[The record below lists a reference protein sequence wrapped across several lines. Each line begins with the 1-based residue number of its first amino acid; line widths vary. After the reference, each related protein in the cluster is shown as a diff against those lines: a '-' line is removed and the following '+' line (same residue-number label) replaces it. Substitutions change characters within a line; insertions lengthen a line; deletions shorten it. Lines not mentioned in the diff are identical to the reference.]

1 MVYHVAQG
9 QFEKVDIINQARECV
24 GQAEFEVVKQ
34 RVVAGKSNPPQRTN
48 LRQTNFAAAGANIIR
63 ANGPNAA
70 ATNSRAKSQAPASMV
85 ARKAAVATK
94 TGR

>member
-24 GQAEFEVVKQ
+24 GQAEFEVVKP
-34 RVVAGKSNPPQRTN
+34 RVAGKSNPPQRTN
-48 LRQTNFAAAGANIIR
+48 LRQTNFAAAGANVIR
-63 ANGPNAA
+63 ANGPNATA
-70 ATNSRAKSQAPASMV
+70 ANSRARSQAPASMV